1 MSTVADKNPDS
12 TNNRLVVG
20 HPAPKE
26 QRTPE
31 ELVAADRGG
40 VGVNPD
46 TSLPAF
52 VNHPPVFDGPVSRR

>member
-31 ELVAADRGG
+31 ELVAAGG
-40 VGVNPD
+40 GRAGVNPD

-52 VNHPPVFDGPVSRR
+52 STDSPVFDAPVSRR